1 MILGGPASPKLSK
14 RLSLELHTFLLTPE
28 IKRFPDGEIYIRLP
42 GELKGKEVVVVQSLG
57 PPQNENLMVLLLM
70 LDAARDLGAKK
81 VVCVT
86 PYFCYARQDKR
97 FKPGEA
103 ISMKTIVKLIEEVA
117 PDELITIDI
126 HEDSSLRYFSIP
138 VKNLTA
144 MPLLGKFIGSRL
156 RLKNPVVIGGDQ
168 GSEERAKK
176 VAEEIGG
183 GHDYLVKRRITPTK
197 VTVEP
202 KKIDAKGRDV
212 IIVDDIIST
221 GGTVIKAVK
230 VLSRQGARN
239 IYAACTHPVLV
250 GKTLEK
256 LRKAGTRKVIATDT
270 IEREVSLV
278 SVAPLIAQAL
288 R

>member
-156 RLKNPVVIGGDQ
+156 RLKNP
-168 GSEERAKK
+168 
-176 VAEEIGG
+176 
-183 GHDYLVKRRITPTK
+183 
-197 VTVEP
+197 
-202 KKIDAKGRDV
+202 
-212 IIVDDIIST
+212 
-221 GGTVIKAVK
+221 
-230 VLSRQGARN
+230 
-239 IYAACTHPVLV
+239 
-250 GKTLEK
+250 
-256 LRKAGTRKVIATDT
+256 
-270 IEREVSLV
+270 
-278 SVAPLIAQAL
+278 
-288 R
+288 